1 MPSRKIRFHP
11 GDTYHL
17 YNRGH
22 NRENIIVERENYAY
36 LLRLVR
42 RHLHPVMDI
51 LAYCVMPNHY
61 HLLVKIKQKSDFL
74 SEPKVHTKSDFS
86 HELPADASPRI
97 SEAMR
102 RLSIA
107 YTKAINKR
115 YGRVGA
121 LFQGPYQAKPVPPE
135 RLLDLSCYLHHNPVA
150 AGLVEDAAD
159 WPYASARDY
168 LGERNGTL
176 PTPGPILAHLPT
188 GTTYRAYLQDD
199 AAWQTERLGE
209 LTLE

>member
-22 NRENIIVERENYAY
+22 NRENIILERENYGY
-36 LLRLVR
+36 LLHLVR

-61 HLLVKIKQKSDFL
+61 HLLVRMKARDG
-74 SEPKVHTKSDFS
+74 
-86 HELPADASPRI
+86 SPVQI
-97 SEAMR
+97 SEVLETSEISRQVSNAMMR
-102 RLSIA
+102 FSVA

-121 LFQGPYQAKPVPPE
+121 LFQGPYQAKAVPPE

-159 WPYASARDY
+159 WPFASAREY
-168 LGERNGTL
+168 LCEHNGTL
-176 PTPGPILAHLPT
+176 PTPGPVRAHLPP
-188 GTTYRAYLQDD
+188 GTTYRAYLQDY

>member
-22 NRENIIVERENYAY
+22 NRENIVLERENYGY
-36 LLRLVR
+36 LLHLVR
-42 RHLHPVMDI
+42 RHLLPVMDV

-61 HLLVKIKQKSDFL
+61 HLLVRMKARDG
-74 SEPKVHTKSDFS
+74 
-86 HELPADASPRI
+86 SPVQI
-97 SEAMR
+97 SEVLETSEISRQVSNAMMR
-102 RLSIA
+102 FSVA

-121 LFQGPYQAKPVPPE
+121 LFQGPYQVKPVPPE

-168 LGERNGTL
+168 LGKRNGTL
-176 PTPGPILAHLPT
+176 PMLDPILAHLPP
-188 GTTYRAYLQDD
+188 GTTYRAYLQDY

>member
-17 YNRGH
+17 YNRGN
-22 NRENIIVERENYAY
+22 NRENIIVERENYGY
-36 LLRLVR
+36 LLHLVR
-42 RHLHPVMDI
+42 RHLRPVMDI

-61 HLLVKIKQKSDFL
+61 HLLVRMKARDGSPVQT
-74 SEPKVHTKSDFS
+74 SEVSETSEVSRQISNAMMRFS
-86 HELPADASPRI
+86 V
-97 SEAMR
+97 
-102 RLSIA
+102 A

-168 LGERNGTL
+168 LGDRNGTL
-176 PTPGPILAHLPT
+176 PTLDPILAHLPP
-188 GTTYRAYLQDD
+188 GTTYRAYLQDY
-199 AAWQTERLGE
+199 AAWQTERLRM

>member
-1 MPSRKIRFHP
+1 MPSRKTKFYP
-11 GDTYHL
+11 GDCHHL

-22 NRENIIVERENYAY
+22 NRENIIVERENYGY
-36 LLRLVR
+36 LLHLVR
-42 RHLHPVMDI
+42 RHLRPVMDI
-51 LAYCVMPNHY
+51 LAYCIMPNHY

-86 HELPADASPRI
+86 PDDFEDMTSRI

-150 AGLVEDAAD
+150 ASLVEDAAD
-159 WPYASARDY
+159 
-168 LGERNGTL
+168 
-176 PTPGPILAHLPT
+176 
-188 GTTYRAYLQDD
+188 
-199 AAWQTERLGE
+199 
-209 LTLE
+209 

>member
-17 YNRGH
+17 YNRGN
-22 NRENIIVERENYAY
+22 NRENIIVERENYGY
-36 LLRLVR
+36 LLHLVR
-42 RHLHPVMDI
+42 RHLRPVMDI

-61 HLLVKIKQKSDFL
+61 HLLVRMKARDGSPVQT
-74 SEPKVHTKSDFS
+74 SEVSETSEVSRQISNAMMRFS
-86 HELPADASPRI
+86 V
-97 SEAMR
+97 
-102 RLSIA
+102 A

-168 LGERNGTL
+168 LGDRNGTL
-176 PTPGPILAHLPT
+176 PTLDPILAHLPP
-188 GTTYRAYLQDD
+188 GTTYRAYLQNY
-199 AAWQTERLGE
+199 AAWQTERLRM

>member
-17 YNRGH
+17 YNRGN
-22 NRENIIVERENYAY
+22 NRENIIVERENYGY
-36 LLRLVR
+36 LLHLVR

-51 LAYCVMPNHY
+51 LAYCIMPNHY
-61 HLLVKIKQKSDFL
+61 HLLVKIKQKSDF
-74 SEPKVHTKSDFS
+74 SPDDF
-86 HELPADASPRI
+86 EDMTPRI

-135 RLLDLSCYLHHNPVA
+135 RLLDLSCYLHQNPVA

-168 LGERNGTL
+168 LGHRNGTL
-176 PTPGPILAHLPT
+176 PTPGPVLAHLPP
-188 GTTYRAYLQDD
+188 GTTYRAYRQDD

>member
-1 MPSRKIRFHP
+1 MPRREIKFYP

-17 YNRGH
+17 YNRGN
-22 NRENIIVERENYAY
+22 NRENIILERENYGY

-42 RHLHPVMDI
+42 RHLLPIMDI
-51 LAYCVMPNHY
+51 LAYCIMPNHY
-61 HLLVKIKQKSDFL
+61 HLLVQMK
-74 SEPKVHTKSDFS
+74 
-86 HELPADASPRI
+86 AANGSPVQI
-97 SEAMR
+97 SEVSKTSEISRQVSNAMMR
-102 RLSIA
+102 FSVA

-121 LFQGPYQAKPVPPE
+121 LFQGPYQAKPVPPK

-150 AGLVEDAAD
+150 AGLVADAAD
-159 WPYASARDY
+159 WPFSSAREV

-176 PTPGPILAHLPT
+176 PTLGPVLAHLPP
-188 GTTYRAYLQDD
+188 GTTYRAYLQDY
-199 AAWQTERLGE
+199 AAWQTERLRE

>member
-1 MPSRKIRFHP
+1 MMRFS
-11 GDTYHL
+11 
-17 YNRGH
+17 
-22 NRENIIVERENYAY
+22 V
-36 LLRLVR
+36 
-42 RHLHPVMDI
+42 
-51 LAYCVMPNHY
+51 
-61 HLLVKIKQKSDFL
+61 
-74 SEPKVHTKSDFS
+74 
-86 HELPADASPRI
+86 
-97 SEAMR
+97 
-102 RLSIA
+102 A

-159 WPYASARDY
+159 WPYASAQEY
-168 LGERNGTL
+168 LGTRNGTL
-176 PTPGPILAHLPT
+176 PTLDPILAHLPP

-209 LTLE
+209 LTLK